1 LEDSTTRPL
10 SEQNPEKEKLK
21 GSIKGLKMNINI
33 LKQSLLMNI
42 EKEKNDRKER
52 LELINQNEKLKSQIR
67 EQKVHESSF
76 NELEQLQSSLRVNDE
91 ELGNIMKQKEQLTL
105 EREKGLVKI
114 TQYEQE
120 IENNNENYSKAKS
133 DREKLKAELDKNQL
147 ILDELQGKIDK
158 LSTEESMT
166 KEKNSNYNDNI
177 KDYEERIAALKLQFT
192 SKNEEYKLKVD
203 LLQNIQK
210 EQRKLEEELKKKRI

>member
-1 LEDSTTRPL
+1 LEDITTRPL

-42 EKEKNDRKER
+42 ETEKNDRKER
-52 LELINQNEKLKSQIR
+52 LELLNLNEKLKSQIR

-133 DREKLKAELDKNQL
+133 DREK
-147 ILDELQGKIDK
+147 
-158 LSTEESMT
+158 
-166 KEKNSNYNDNI
+166 I
-177 KDYEERIAALKLQFT
+177 K
-192 SKNEEYKLKVD
+192 S
-203 LLQNIQK
+203 
-210 EQRKLEEELKKKRI
+210 